1 VYLKRQDETN
11 KDMARSIMYML
22 EHTQLEELVKN
33 IEICFDPDDLN
44 TLIEEDTELL
54 KQYKEFE
61 NLFEECLEE
70 NGGSSGN
77 EDQKSKWILRMEL
90 NPSIMLQKNITM
102 DDIHFTLKSSYGETI
117 NCIYS
122 DYNSDKLIFR
132 IRMNTILKQQ
142 KATATASASQK
153 KIKINPL
160 DQTDQ
165 IYYINNFQEQLLKNI
180 VLRGVKGIDKVI
192 LRKVKDNKE
201 ESAGVFVKKEC
212 WVLDTVGTNLLEVL
226 GLGYIDGNKTFSNDI
241 IETFNVLG
249 IEAARQVIYNEL
261 SEVLEFDGTY
271 INYHHMCLLVD
282 RMTYSTNIISVFR
295 HGINNDDI
303 GPIAKS
309 SFEETNGQF
318 LRAARHAEL
327 DNMRG
332 VSANV
337 MVGSSG
343 FYGTSAFDIL
353 LDMNEMSKLKEDKEH
368 TDNVEEEM
376 VEKLLNLSLEPKEDY
391 CSIENLR
398 IENNVVNINTIN
410 LGNVNDNYTPF

>member
-1 VYLKRQDETN
+1 
-11 KDMARSIMYML
+11 M
-22 EHTQLEELVKN
+22 
-33 IEICFDPDDLN
+33 P
-44 TLIEEDTELL
+44 
-54 KQYKEFE
+54 
-61 NLFEECLEE
+61 
-70 NGGSSGN
+70 
-77 EDQKSKWILRMEL
+77 
-90 NPSIMLQKNITM
+90 
-102 DDIHFTLKSSYGETI
+102 
-117 NCIYS
+117 
-122 DYNSDKLIFR
+122 
-132 IRMNTILKQQ
+132 
-142 KATATASASQK
+142 
-153 KIKINPL
+153 
-160 DQTDQ
+160 
-165 IYYINNFQEQLLKNI
+165 
-180 VLRGVKGIDKVI
+180 
-192 LRKVKDNKE
+192 
-201 ESAGVFVKKEC
+201 
-212 WVLDTVGTNLLEVL
+212 
-226 GLGYIDGNKTFSNDI
+226 NKTFSNDI